1 MIMSDF
7 DLKEMWDDSDDLA
20 HAHYVSIE
28 KDLKMIINRKS
39 NNVISQLKKNIFRE
53 WVYSISFT
61 IVFLYLVRAFVIPGM
76 PLSSSLF
83 IGIGV
88 LGMMGIPYFK
98 MLRKI
103 RTIPLSN
110 TMVYLELYIEVL
122 DEFKTI
128 HLSPI
133 FNIGLFLVLSVM
145 YGLSLYSGDT
155 DMPVNFPVLLLLIPI
170 QYLFS
175 VYFLERYMK
184 QIYGVP
190 KEELKAMLAS
200 LKAAL

>member
-1 MIMSDF
+1 MSDF